1 MQTTQPAP
9 ESPTVQSLRR
19 GSGRRRGAAALLGLL
34 IVAGLG
40 VSGISVTH
48 ASEQNSKRPPT
59 TLEYNLGARSF
70 SVPNLTD
77 ANGHPSPM
85 EVQARVHLPP
95 DAAKGHHPVIVL
107 VPGYWPT
114 CADAKAQKITENP
127 RSSEDALTAAYD
139 RLNRWPC
146 AKGISQIPSYRG
158 FDYLARALSGS
169 GNIVISIGA
178 NGANAID
185 TRSFEGDQARAALI
199 GKHLNLWQK
208 FVATGKG
215 PLSAVLPA
223 RIRTHVDMK
232 SVGLLGHS
240 RAGRA
245 VLQYAANANRGKWPA
260 GVRIRAVLGLAPA
273 SGFGTDPATFTNTG
287 TDVAIIG
294 GSCDGV
300 SNPPFNPYFAPAVKG
315 SRHPAYRWLFRGA
328 NHNYFNTQWSPS
340 GGQVAAHDDA
350 VHPKGQPH
358 RCYDASSTTTQ
369 LTEGEQRLLTR
380 TFVTAFFGSALRND
394 RSQIGLLD
402 GSRPV
407 AGVTTEKAG
416 GK

>member
-185 TRSFEGDQARAALI
+185 TRSFQGDQARAALI

-232 SVGLLGHS
+232 SVGLLGAPVPVARSFSTRQTRTEASGPQESGFALFWGWH
-240 RAGRA
+240 RH
-245 VLQYAANANRGKWPA
+245 
-260 GVRIRAVLGLAPA
+260 PA
-273 SGFGTDPATFTNTG
+273 SGPT
-287 TDVAIIG
+287 
-294 GSCDGV
+294 
-300 SNPPFNPYFAPAVKG
+300 PPRSPIQAPM
-315 SRHPAYRWLFRGA
+315 
-328 NHNYFNTQWSPS
+328 SPS
-340 GGQVAAHDDA
+340 SEGRATASA
-350 VHPKGQPH
+350 TRPSILTSHP
-358 RCYDASSTTTQ
+358 R
-369 LTEGEQRLLTR
+369 
-380 TFVTAFFGSALRND
+380 
-394 RSQIGLLD
+394 
-402 GSRPV
+402 
-407 AGVTTEKAG
+407 
-416 GK
+416 